1 MAGRTRPPDAVVEQR
16 RQDVLR
22 QVIEHGEVRITDLA
36 ERFEVSL
43 MTMHRDLDAL
53 VDRRLVRKLRGR
65 VTAYPSLTL
74 ETATRFRVGLQV
86 AEKEA
91 LADAA
96 AVEVQPGMTLL
107 VDDSSTVFPLARRIA
122 EVAALRVFTNSL
134 TVAQILA
141 GAGHEVGL
149 LGGRYRAEFD
159 SCTGPEVL
167 KALDGLHADVS
178 FVSAAAVTEGHLFH
192 PVRDYAEIKQ
202 RIVGRATRNVLL
214 VDHSKFGKSAPFAHG
229 DVGAYDLVV
238 TDAAAPAAELDA
250 IRGLDTAV
258 RVVPIPGLVAT
269 TDPDRGTDARS

>member
-1 MAGRTRPPDAVVEQR
+1 MVGRARPPDAVVEQR

-36 ERFEVSL
+36 EHFDVSL
-43 MTMHRDLDAL
+43 MTMHRDLDSL

-74 ETATRFRVGLQV
+74 ETETRFRVGLQV

-91 LADAA
+91 LAAA
-96 AVEVQPGMTLL
+96 AAGEVQPGMTLL
-107 VDDSSTVFPLARRIA
+107 VDDSSTVFPLARRVA
-122 EVAALRVFTNSL
+122 EVEGLRVFTNSL
-134 TVAQILA
+134 TVARILA

-167 KALDGLHADVS
+167 KALDGLRADLS
-178 FVSAAAVTEGHLFH
+178 FVSATAVTEGHLYH

-202 RIVGRATRNVLL
+202 RIVGRAARNVLL

-229 DVGAYDLVV
+229 DVGSYDLVF
-238 TDAAAPAAELDA
+238 TDDAAPAAEIDA
-250 IRGLDTAV
+250 IRGLGTEA
-258 RVVPIPGLVAT
+258 RVVPVPE
-269 TDPDRGTDARS
+269 PDRGTDATS